1 MELSPG
7 VSTHGAWDLWIQFCL
22 EGVVLQARDAEKRC
36 DRLRSLHRDF
46 HKRIKGAGSVRLSGL
61 VDSLF
66 EMPVITVKNYK
77 NEFGITY
84 PTARSDLNKLAAL
97 GIIDPLDGTDLITYF
112 CPAIYNVTYEDIEP

>member
-1 MELSPG
+1 M
-7 VSTHGAWDLWIQFCL
+7 
-22 EGVVLQARDAEKRC
+22 
-36 DRLRSLHRDF
+36 
-46 HKRIKGAGSVRLSGL
+46 RLSGL

-97 GIIDPLDGTDLITYF
+97 GIIDPLDGGSITYF